1 MTTDHL
7 APHFTQQAP
16 LLRPVLTPTPVHL
29 WPSPW
34 PWSLLCGMRIPM
46 EKSCWKAKERPLS
59 ERELGRLQRRWG
71 PRSQTAD
78 WAPLRSAS
86 GPGLRTKCCSCATQW
101 AQRELHAPASPAA
114 SRACGSSP
122 RQLRT
127 KPGDESMLVSGCSHS
142 CARNE
147 ATFSKRRNQNGS
159 NTHSADEDGNIYYF
173 SGALNFPECPCAGP
187 ADCCD
192 SL

>member
-1 MTTDHL
+1 MRLISLSKHL
-7 APHFTQQAP
+7 SSAQSSPPLQSICGQARGLGACSAGCESPWRKAAGKQRKGLYQNASWGEAAEALGSQVADCRLGPTAVSLRPRAPDQVL
-16 LLRPVLTPTPVHL
+16 LLRHPVGAAGTARPCE
-29 WPSPW
+29 PS
-34 PWSLLCGMRIPM
+34 
-46 EKSCWKAKERPLS
+46 
-59 ERELGRLQRRWG
+59 
-71 PRSQTAD
+71 
-78 WAPLRSAS
+78 
-86 GPGLRTKCCSCATQW
+86 
-101 AQRELHAPASPAA
+101 A